1 MFQHHKKKLSAL
13 LLTLLLIAAPLTV
26 FADGTT
32 SIATSGNSAQVG
44 DKVTVTV
51 TGSDTSKLS
60 LRYNNNVLKF
70 QSCSASGYSTDG
82 NVITFNG
89 KSAQI
94 TFEATDGGSGDL
106 VVSSDT
112 LSGSSTSVQVAAAP
126 APQPEPEETETPEET
141 ASDTETDDADT
152 EEADTDDDTSTSSN
166 ASTGDGDFTIDGT
179 DYVLSERYADSEI
192 PAGFSKTSMK
202 IHGGTYRELT
212 NGTLTL
218 VYLKP
223 ADNIAGSGVFYVYD
237 KDSDSVSDFSMLG
250 TADYY
255 VLLSEPDDLLT
266 DRFVE
271 AKVKAN
277 DAKYDAW
284 QLGETESS
292 FYYVYGTDNRGTT
305 GWFSYDAEE
314 ETVQRANE
322 ELLTSGVPA
331 SVAEEE
337 ENTSVQKE
345 KKKSGGSFDFDFDE
359 LMDTLATSRNLLAVG
374 IFALVVLFIIILD
387 ILLFR
392 RKRDDYDDD
401 YDEDDDEPEN
411 GEPEVMT
418 VDNILEADDFE
429 EANKPHKNKKFFGRD
444 RQTDIWDTADG
455 RLSDTGELP
464 FQKDESSKL
473 KKQVFRGRNKDS
485 GADGEDGKVDV
496 IDFNDL

>member
-1 MFQHHKKKLSAL
+1 MFQHHKKKLSAIL
-13 LLTLLLIAAPLTV
+13 LALLLIATPLTV

-32 SIATSGNSAQVG
+32 SIATSGNSVQVG

-70 QSCSASGYSTDG
+70 QNCSASGYSTEG

-94 TFEATDGGSGDL
+94 TFEATDGGAGDL

-112 LSGSSTSVQVAAAP
+112 LSGSSTSVQVAAAA
-126 APQPEPEETETPEET
+126 APQPEPTETQEETT
-141 ASDTETDDADT
+141 DADT
-152 EEADTDDDTSTSSN
+152 DEEESNTSSS
-166 ASTGDGDFTIDGT
+166 AGDSDFTIDGT
-179 DYVLSERYADSEI
+179 EYVLSERYADSEI

-212 NGTLTL
+212 NGTITL

-223 ADNIAGSGVFYVYD
+223 ADNISGSGVFYVYD

-250 TADYY
+250 TSDYY
-255 VLLSEPDDLLT
+255 ILLSEPGELLT
-266 DRFVE
+266 DSFVE
-271 AKVKAN
+271 AKVKVN
-277 DAKYDAW
+277 GTKYNAW

-292 FYYVYGTDNRGTT
+292 FYYVYGTDNLGTT
-305 GWFSYDAEE
+305 GWFSYDSEE

-331 SVAEEE
+331 SDVDEE

-345 KKKSGGSFDFDFDE
+345 KKKSGGSFNFDIDE
-359 LMDTLATSRNLLAVG
+359 LMDTLSTSRNLLAVA

-392 RKRDDYDDD
+392 RRRDDYDDD
-401 YDEDDDEPEN
+401 DYDDDEPEDD
-411 GEPEVMT
+411 EPEVMT

-429 EANKPHKNKKFFGRD
+429 EANKPHKNKKFFKKD

-464 FQKDESSKL
+464 FQKDDSSKL
-473 KKQVFRGRNKDS
+473 KKQVFRGRGKDS
-485 GADGEDGKVDV
+485 GADGDDGKVDV

>member
-1 MFQHHKKKLSAL
+1 MFSCDKRKLLAL
-13 LLTLLLIAAPLTV
+13 LLALLLIAAPVTV
-26 FADGTT
+26 YADGTT
-32 SIATSGNSAQVG
+32 SIATSGNSAKVG

-51 TGSDTSKLS
+51 SGSDSSKLS

-70 QSCSASGYSTDG
+70 QSCSASGYSTEG

-126 APQPEPEETETPEET
+126 APQPEPEPEETETQ
-141 ASDTETDDADT
+141 DAD
-152 EEADTDDDTSTSSN
+152 EDEAESSETQDASSN
-166 ASTGDGDFTIDGT
+166 ASKGDGDFTIGGT
-179 DYVLSERYADSEI
+179 EYVLSERFTDSEI
-192 PAGFSKTSMK
+192 PDGFSKTSMK

-212 NGTLTL
+212 NGSITL

-250 TADYY
+250 TSDYY
-255 VLLSEPDDLLT
+255 VLLSDPDELLT
-266 DRFVE
+266 DSFVE
-271 AKVKAN
+271 AKLKAKGT
-277 DAKYDAW
+277 KYDAW
-284 QLGETESS
+284 QLGDAKSS
-292 FYYVYGTDNRGTT
+292 FYYVYGTDNLGTR
-305 GWFSYDAEE
+305 GWFSYDSEE

-322 ELLTSGVPA
+322 ELLTSGLPA
-331 SVAEEE
+331 DGTDEEE
-337 ENTSVQKE
+337 GTSVQK
-345 KKKSGGSFDFDFDE
+345 KKRKSGESFNFDFDE
-359 LMDTLATSRNLLAVG
+359 LMETLTASRNLLAVG
-374 IFALVVLFIIILD
+374 IFALVVLFIILLD

-392 RKRDDYDDD
+392 RRRDDDDDYDDD
-401 YDEDDDEPEN
+401 YDDREPEED
-411 GEPEVMT
+411 EPEVMT

-464 FQKDESSKL
+464 FQKDDASKL
-473 KKQVFRGRNKDS
+473 KKQVFRGRGREL
-485 GADGEDGKVDV
+485 GADGDEGKVDV